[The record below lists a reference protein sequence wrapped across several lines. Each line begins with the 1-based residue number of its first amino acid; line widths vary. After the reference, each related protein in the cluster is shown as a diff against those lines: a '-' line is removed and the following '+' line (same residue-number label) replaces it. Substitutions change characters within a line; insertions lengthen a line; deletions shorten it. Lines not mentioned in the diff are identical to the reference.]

1 MGATPPATSLKR
13 VVFRRSLKLVGGAH
27 KLLYRASR
35 GRVGGRVWGLSI
47 LLLTT
52 RGRKSGKLRTTPLC
66 FLPDGD
72 DLVVVA
78 SNGGMD
84 WFPSW
89 WLNLL
94 HDPLA
99 TVQVG
104 PTRYAMRAREATPE
118 ERARLWAQ
126 LTAIAPGYLAYQ
138 ERTARAIPLAILRP
152 ADSSTAPEERARRRT
167 PGGTGS
173 AGP

>member
-1 MGATPPATSLKR
+1 MRERVQKSL
-13 VVFRRSLKLVGGAH
+13 FRTMLKTLGGLH
-27 KLLYRASR
+27 KLLYRTS
-35 GRVGGRVWGLSI
+35 GGRLGGRIWGLSI

-52 RGRKSGKLRTTPLC
+52 TGRKTGKSRTTPLC
-66 FLPDGD
+66 FLPAGD

-94 HDPLA
+94 HEPRA

-104 PTRYAMRAREATPE
+104 RTRRAVRAREATPE
-118 ERARLWAQ
+118 ERARLWKE
-126 LTAIAPGYLAYQ
+126 LTAIAPGYLKYQ
-138 ERTARAIPLAILRP
+138 QRTQREIPLGILEPRL
-152 ADSSTAPEERARRRT
+152 E
-167 PGGTGS
+167 
-173 AGP
+173 